1 MLWIVFKIKHLEI
14 RESVG
19 LRWEAAQIR
28 FKRARR
34 HTHTQ
39 KEIRGTREKTRILRP
54 LPTYPSSHTP
64 HSWGCGAHAVA
75 GRGSSRAVLGAQRS
89 HTICK
94 ESIKKILCQNP
105 LVS

>member
-1 MLWIVFKIKHLEI
+1 MVSGLIFLLQSAVLVFEIKHLEI

-39 KEIRGTREKTRILRP
+39 KEIRGT
-54 LPTYPSSHTP
+54 H
-64 HSWGCGAHAVA
+64 
-75 GRGSSRAVLGAQRS
+75 
-89 HTICK
+89 
-94 ESIKKILCQNP
+94 
-105 LVS
+105 